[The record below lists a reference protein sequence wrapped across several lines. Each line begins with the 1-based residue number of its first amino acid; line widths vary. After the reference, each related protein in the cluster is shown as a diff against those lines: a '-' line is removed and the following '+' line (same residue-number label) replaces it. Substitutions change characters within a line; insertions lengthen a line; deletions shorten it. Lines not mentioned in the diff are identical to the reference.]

1 LTEGLRASPKVYDG
15 LIKQIPMN
23 RFGKPEEIIG
33 TVLLLSSPASSY
45 ITGAVMVV
53 DGGFTTQ

>member
-1 LTEGLRASPKVYDG
+1 
-15 LIKQIPMN
+15 MN

-45 ITGAVMVV
+45 MTGVVIVV
-53 DGGFTTQ
+53 DGGFTAQ